1 MQAGAF
7 ARALELLATAEAGPL
22 DELQKARL
30 ELLRA
35 HIAFASGP
43 ARDAPRLLLHAAR
56 RLEPLNL
63 ELARETYLQARGAAV
78 FAGRPAGDG
87 MLLEISRA
95 ALALPRPRTPRGPA
109 DLLLEGLAL
118 LITGLP
124 ETGAPMLRQAI
135 GIFAGTGISAED
147 GLRWGW
153 MALAATNALWDDDA
167 HRAVIARQIQI
178 ARAAGALD
186 RLPIYL
192 AATGTAVTWSGDFAA
207 ADSVAAEAHALS
219 AAAGTRMAPY
229 GAILLAALRGSE
241 AEAVPLIEATLA
253 EAGAMGQGI
262 GVSYAHWAAAI
273 LGNGLG
279 RYQDALTAARHA
291 SDEGP
296 GLYVSM
302 WALPELVEAVVRT
315 GDTQAGAEAA
325 ERLAGT
331 TRISGTDF
339 GLGLQA
345 RCRAL
350 VSGGPA
356 AESCYREAIDRLSR
370 TQLRPE
376 LARAYLLYGEWL
388 RRENRRADAR
398 AQLQT
403 GHEMLDAMGMT
414 AFAVRAEHELRAT
427 GETVRKRAAA
437 DVSTLTAQE
446 AHIAQLARDGQ
457 TNPEIAAQLFLSAR
471 TVEWHLRKIF
481 TKLGIS
487 SRRELAG
494 ALAQFGP
501 DGQSA

>member
-1 MQAGAF
+1 
-7 ARALELLATAEAGPL
+7 
-22 DELQKARL
+22 
-30 ELLRA
+30 
-35 HIAFASGP
+35 
-43 ARDAPRLLLHAAR
+43 
-56 RLEPLNL
+56 
-63 ELARETYLQARGAAV
+63 
-78 FAGRPAGDG
+78 
-87 MLLEISRA
+87 
-95 ALALPRPRTPRGPA
+95 
-109 DLLLEGLAL
+109 
-118 LITGLP
+118 
-124 ETGAPMLRQAI
+124 
-135 GIFAGTGISAED
+135 
-147 GLRWGW
+147 
-153 MALAATNALWDDDA
+153 
-167 HRAVIARQIQI
+167 
-178 ARAAGALD
+178 
-186 RLPIYL
+186 
-192 AATGTAVTWSGDFAA
+192 
-207 ADSVAAEAHALS
+207 
-219 AAAGTRMAPY
+219 
-229 GAILLAALRGSE
+229 
-241 AEAVPLIEATLA
+241 
-253 EAGAMGQGI
+253 MGQGI

-302 WALPELVEAVVRT
+302 WALPELVEAAVRT

-350 VSGGPA
+350 VSGGQA

-398 AQLQT
+398 AQLRT

-446 AHIAQLARDGQ
+446 AHIAQLARDGH

-487 SRRELAG
+487 SRRELAE